1 MSLTNFSLGLC
12 CVAAGLAFVTIS
24 INLCQKIER
33 TNCYMR
39 IIEDKIK
46 RLVKQ

>member
-12 CVAAGLAFVTIS
+12 CVAGLAFVTIS

-39 IIEDKIK
+39 IIQDKIK